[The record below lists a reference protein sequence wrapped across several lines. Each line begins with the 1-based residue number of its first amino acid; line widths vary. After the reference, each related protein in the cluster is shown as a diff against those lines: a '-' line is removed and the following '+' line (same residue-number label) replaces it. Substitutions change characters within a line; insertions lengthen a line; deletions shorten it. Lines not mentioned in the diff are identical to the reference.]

1 MWWPTA
7 SDHVSQDSTVGV
19 YVLST
24 ILAAMFYGLTFLQN
38 LQYFDRYRKD
48 CAAMKF
54 LVNLVS
60 TWCYKSRS
68 SRLDCQV
75 LVVWLFDSTTMVL
88 AMQAVYMF
96 AVARRNVPF
105 ATVEVPGSVGVE
117 RAFSFAVVF
126 IVQIFFVGRV
136 WQLGKTQWY
145 LSVFIGMI
153 STSAIVVGLA
163 ATVQASAFG
172 ITNPSHPAS
181 IDGLSAA
188 GAGLQIAAD
197 VMINASLYWLCSKC
211 KHDDGKGVIRD
222 AFVNSINRGVLST
235 VLQVLTTITYFAN
248 RPRLVWMS
256 FHLTSSKVH
265 AMSLLS
271 VLNTRNI
278 INGVADDAE
287 IADAQLRYRLQREL
301 DGAVLP
307 TRPPIIPSIHQLRS
321 QSSWFATHAK
331 HSDTDDSDAKSA
343 AGMTT
348 LSARTGVDSA
358 SASAEASVMMLSR
371 GPSVHARSTTA
382 VDGN

>member
-19 YVLST
+19 YVLSA

-48 CAAMKF
+48 CVSMKF
-54 LVNLVS
+54 L
-60 TWCYKSRS
+60 
-68 SRLDCQV
+68 V
-75 LVVWLFDSTTMVL
+75 LVVWLFDSTTMAL
-88 AMQAVYMF
+88 AMQAVYMY
-96 AVARRNVPF
+96 AVARRNAAF
-105 ATVEVPGSVGVE
+105 ATIEIPGSVGVE

-126 IVQIFFVGRV
+126 IVQMFFVGRI
-136 WQLGKTQWY
+136 WQLGKPQWY
-145 LSVFIGMI
+145 LSVFIGMV

-181 IDGLSAA
+181 IDSLSAA
-188 GAGLQIAAD
+188 GAGLQIVVD
-197 VMINASLYWLCSKC
+197 VMINATLYWLCSRC
-211 KHDDGKGVIRD
+211 KHDDGKGLVRD
-222 AFVNSINRGVLST
+222 TFVNSINRGVLST
-235 VLQVLTTITYFAN
+235 FLQVLTTITYFAN

-256 FHLTSSKVH
+256 FHLAGSKVH

-271 VLNTRNI
+271 VLNSRSLVD
-278 INGVADDAE
+278 GVAHDAE

-331 HSDTDDSDAKSA
+331 QSDMDDSDAKSA

-348 LSARTGVDSA
+348 LSARTGADSVSA
-358 SASAEASVMMLSR
+358 SASASVMMLSR